1 MAYIFILLT
10 ILLTAYGQLMLKWQV
25 SMHPDVLGTP
35 FSFTALASL
44 LLKPWVI
51 SAFLAAF
58 GASLCWMAAISRL
71 PLSKAY
77 PFTAL
82 SFPLI
87 AVLAAWLFRESF
99 DGYKLVGTALII
111 AGVIVLSRSGV
122 S

>member
-25 SMHPDVLGTP
+25 SLHPQALSTP
-35 FSFTALASL
+35 FSFVALASL
-44 LLKPWVI
+44 LLKPWVV
-51 SAFLAAF
+51 SAFVAAF

-87 AVLAAWLFRESF
+87 AVLAAWLFSESF
-99 DGYKLVGTALII
+99 DGYKLVGTAFII